1 MQGQNAHRAPLFT
14 QKKRVFRAV
23 QGNKIIRTERSI
35 RQVSCIKFKARPD
48 MSHSSLQ
55 NAAIVYLL
63 FAAAERPAEKRTAT
77 AARHIVVIGNNYNI
91 AAPQSKANIK
101 NLAQE
106 KTSTAFY
113 GIAFN
118 DCMVK
123 PLRRSSQNSSRHL
136 PLEGEVN
143 REDDS
148 TQRGDEFLLY
158 LYLPFEGRY
167 K

>member
-1 MQGQNAHRAPLFT
+1 
-14 QKKRVFRAV
+14 
-23 QGNKIIRTERSI
+23 
-35 RQVSCIKFKARPD
+35 

-106 KTSTAFY
+106 KTSAAFY

-143 REDDS
+143 REDGS
-148 TQRGDEFLLY
+148 
-158 LYLPFEGRY
+158 PSKGR
-167 K
+167 

>member
-1 MQGQNAHRAPLFT
+1 
-14 QKKRVFRAV
+14 
-23 QGNKIIRTERSI
+23 
-35 RQVSCIKFKARPD
+35 

-106 KTSTAFY
+106 KTGAQRD
-113 GIAFN
+113 AL
-118 DCMVK
+118 CEE
-123 PLRRSSQNSSRHL
+123 RHL
-136 PLEGEVN
+136 PLEG
-143 REDDS
+143 R
-148 TQRGDEFLLY
+148 
-158 LYLPFEGRY
+158 
-167 K
+167 